1 MRILFNIFND
11 INIIVDIPTLNVII
25 PVTQCSILKGSMFK
39 PDINK
44 YTPVIDIL
52 IRIKYIITIVKI
64 IMKSLIYTNLIKQ
77 SI

>member
-1 MRILFNIFND
+1 M
-11 INIIVDIPTLNVII
+11 NIILDILTLNVII
-25 PVTQCSILKGSMFK
+25 PTTQCSILKGFMFK

>member
-1 MRILFNIFND
+1 
-11 INIIVDIPTLNVII
+11 
-25 PVTQCSILKGSMFK
+25 MFK

>member
-1 MRILFNIFND
+1 M
-11 INIIVDIPTLNVII
+11 NIIVDIPTLNVII
-25 PVTQCSILKGSMFK
+25 PATQCSILKGFKFK

>member
-11 INIIVDIPTLNVII
+11 INIIVDIPILNVII
-25 PVTQCSILKGSMFK
+25 PATQCSILKGFIFK
-39 PDINK
+39 TDINK